1 MFKGTSER
9 FKNSTESDYIFNC
22 FCFYYGTTSRICIVG
37 IIMLVEKGSNG
48 YTIIMADSGISEVV
62 IRLKQQAAIELRD
75 KLDML
80 IRKTEEED
88 IESWEEEKLR
98 MGGY

>member
-1 MFKGTSER
+1 MLIEK
-9 FKNSTESDYIFNC
+9 
-22 FCFYYGTTSRICIVG
+22 TTD
-37 IIMLVEKGSNG
+37 G
-48 YTIIMADSGISEVV
+48 YMIIMADSGVSEVV

-88 IESWEEEKLR
+88 IQLWEEEKLR

>member
-1 MFKGTSER
+1 
-9 FKNSTESDYIFNC
+9 
-22 FCFYYGTTSRICIVG
+22 
-37 IIMLVEKGSNG
+37 MLVEKGSNG